1 MIEAELL
8 NYINEQTYEE
18 VHEEEYD
25 DTENIFKSNLDYHSI
40 TNSVGLSNSDFE
52 LQMMYWD
59 KEDRNYAFI
68 DSYWD
73 DN

>member
-25 DTENIFKSNLDYHSI
+25 DTENIFKSNLDYRSI
-40 TNSVGLSNSDFE
+40 MNSVGLSNSDF
-52 LQMMYWD
+52 
-59 KEDRNYAFI
+59 
-68 DSYWD
+68 
-73 DN
+73 